1 MGTFPTAYPTR
12 FPTSTPTSAPTAS
25 CPVTCELIANK
36 GRRVNW
42 GSHVG
47 HVHKGKSNSF
57 LIKVTHDV
65 LRINSA
71 ITYIQH
77 RCYRDSSD
85 CLCECLDHRPNF
97 QAGMLHGKAPRPNH
111 KKYMPN
117 QGISGIGDYNPNA
130 GVKHNLKQFWTDK
143 TAVILTLATS
153 RRTSS
158 PASATARSPSLTT
171 AATVSATPT
180 PSTAVPTPRTRPSL
194 TARRPATNARA
205 APASS
210 SRPTATATRSAAS
223 APASSTRTLRSG
235 TATRTALSASSKRGT
250 PVFMCFLLLT

>member
-1 MGTFPTAYPTR
+1 MGTFPTAYPTS

-77 RCYRDSSD
+77 RCYRDGSD
-85 CLCECLDHRPNF
+85 CLCECLDHKPNF

-111 KKYMPN
+111 KK
-117 QGISGIGDYNPNA
+117 
-130 GVKHNLKQFWTDK
+130 FWTDK
-143 TAVILTLATS
+143 TAVKDPYTCDFKKNFIS
-153 RRTSS
+153 GQRYSQI
-158 PASATARSPSLTT
+158 SLTDYCRNG
-171 AATVSATPT
+171 VC
-180 PSTAVPTPRTRPSL
+180 
-194 TARRPATNARA
+194 NANPKYGGANSKDKAIAYCKKTCHERKGCTGFFFQTHGNGHEICGFYTGVVNKD
-205 APASS
+205 ASQ
-210 SRPTATATRSAAS
+210 RHGHKNGAI
-223 APASSTRTLRSG
+223 
-235 TATRTALSASSKRGT
+235 
-250 PVFMCFLLLT
+250 CFK